1 MNVSEIIR
9 QFGGYIGVTN
19 IVICLAGI
27 LLFAGWLIKTSLG
40 RNALADSTPRRNNMP
55 PYLPLCVW
63 AGWIILSTLGN
74 VIAELLSDFGGL
86 AEWQGAL
93 LSYSSMALLE
103 ITLVFAMLFTVRL
116 FFARRLRGFGFDWRT
131 IGKDFKV
138 AAMNLVAILP
148 IVEGLVIFV
157 SFLGRLIAG
166 DDFQMQQNE
175 GLTTII
181 THPQLSVRVTVFVF
195 AAVIAPVFEE
205 ILFRGLFQS
214 MLRSVVSRAWLAVV
228 LTSVFFA
235 MLHPWM
241 HWPALFALSMCLGYA
256 YEKSGSLYRP
266 IFIHMLFNTASIT
279 ILLIQGSAQHA

>member
-9 QFGGYIGVTN
+9 QLGGYIGVTN
-19 IVICLAGI
+19 IVICMAGI

-40 RNALADSTPRRNNMP
+40 RNALADSIPRRNNMP

-63 AGWIILSTLGN
+63 AGWIILSALGN
-74 VIAELLSDFGGL
+74 VTAELLSDFGGL
-86 AEWQGAL
+86 AEWQKAL
-93 LSYSSMALLE
+93 LSYSSIALLE
-103 ITLVFAMLFTVRL
+103 IILVFAMLFTARL

-138 AAMNLVAILP
+138 AVINLVAILP
-148 IVEGLVIFV
+148 IVTGLVIFV
-157 SFLGRLIAG
+157 GFLGQLIAG
-166 DDFQMQQNE
+166 DDFQMQRNE

-181 THPQLSVRVTVFVF
+181 TYPQLSVRMTVFVF

-256 YEKSGSLYRP
+256 YEKSGSLFRP
-266 IFIHMLFNTASIT
+266 IFIHMLFNAISI
-279 ILLIQGSAQHA
+279 ILVIYDSAQHT

>member
-1 MNVSEIIR
+1 MVEIIK
-9 QFGGYIGVTN
+9 QFGGYTGIIN

-40 RNALADSTPRRNNMP
+40 RNALADSIPRRNNMP

-63 AGWIILSTLGN
+63 AGWIILSALGN
-74 VIAELLSDFGGL
+74 MIAELLSDFGGL
-86 AEWQGAL
+86 AEWQEAL
-93 LSYSSMALLE
+93 LSYSSIALLE
-103 ITLVFAMLFTVRL
+103 IILVFAMLFTARL

-138 AAMNLVAILP
+138 AMINLLAILP
-148 IVEGLVIFV
+148 IVTGLVIFV
-157 SFLGRLIAG
+157 GFLGRLIAG
-166 DDFQMQQNE
+166 DDFQMQRNE

-181 THPQLSVRVTVFVF
+181 TYPQLSVRTVVFVF

-214 MLRSVVSRAWLAVV
+214 MLRSVVGRAWLAVI

-256 YEKSGSLYRP
+256 YEKSGSLFRP
-266 IFIHMLFNTASIT
+266 IFIHMLFNAISI
-279 ILLIQGSAQHA
+279 ILVIYDSAQHA